1 MRRTLARMGMRMSV
15 AVTAAVAVWGLADAT
30 AADAAPPA
38 GFVETVR
45 LEPAASFVARRPVA
59 VNCATTHEVWLAYAA
74 SFGFNGDSVGITI
87 PGNSETALSDAMCRS
102 LQVVNGTRAPHLYAL
117 AAAVETLVHESIHM
131 RGERDE
137 GVTDCA
143 AMHEM
148 PRVAVRF
155 FKVKPGRQLR
165 ALMAN
170 AWQIHAAKPPPY
182 RTVC

>member
-1 MRRTLARMGMRMSV
+1 MRAAVTV
-15 AVTAAVAVWGLADAT
+15 AVVVCGLAAAT
-30 AADAAPPA
+30 PGAAAPPA

-45 LEPAASFVARRPVA
+45 LEPAASFVARRPVV

-87 PGNSETALSDAMCRS
+87 PGSSETALSDAMCRS
-102 LQVVNGTRAPHLYAL
+102 LQVVNRTRAPRLYPL

-155 FKVKPGRQLR
+155 FRVRPGRQLR

-170 AWQIHAAKPPPY
+170 AWQIHAAKPAPY